1 MSEALKIQVRLTGGP
16 AGIPPVLEIDP
27 SVLPDGCLKIR
38 FAAGYE
44 HFRLVQQDGGA
55 PEVTPVFAWADRTRI
70 AE

>member
-44 HFRLVQQDGGA
+44 HFRLVRQDGAA
-55 PEVTPVFAWADRTRI
+55 PEVTAVFAWADRTRI